1 MFHSFFRRSIV
12 SLQKFSYI
20 KIPVSLKHL
29 AHFKIFCLSLNL
41 VTLQNT
47 VREQFWFLEEF
58 IYSDIW
64 WHLSNSIVLVMPKF
78 TSISSFTRA
87 SHSPYVSFGF
97 SSIPSIR
104 KLFFLDRSPNFI
116 SFEETY
122 FGSRR
127 SCWTSLMFLSKSLRS
142 FFILFFSFIY

>member
-12 SLQKFSYI
+12 SLQKCSCI
-20 KIPVSLKHL
+20 KIPVSFKHL

-58 IYSDIW
+58 ICSDIW
-64 WHLSNSIVLVMPKF
+64 FRFVQIMPKF

-87 SHSPYVSFGF
+87 SDSPYVSFGF

-104 KLFFLDRSPNFI
+104 KLFLLDRSSNSI